1 MHCFIKQ
8 ENSFVIHYWFTSN
21 VKQILSP
28 CTNKLKIYFRYNP
41 KKFVLHWLCFFTG
54 DSGGLKSL
62 RGFFT
67 ILDRVKAPTRASPL
81 FRLLLVDGV
90 DLTFADF
97 DAFSCW
103 ATVSSFLTHDLDV
116 LSFAIPVLSTPILQK
131 EKNTDVRKKQKNQKQ
146 IQDGWR
152 LSIQIPN

>member
-1 MHCFIKQ
+1 MWNKFYH
-8 ENSFVIHYWFTSN
+8 HA
-21 VKQILSP
+21 QINYKYISD
-28 CTNKLKIYFRYNP
+28 TIQKF
-41 KKFVLHWLCFFTG
+41 FVLHWLCFFTG

-131 EKNTDVRKKQKNQKQ
+131 EKKYWCEKKAEKSKTNSRWLTLIDTNSQL
-146 IQDGWR
+146 IS
-152 LSIQIPN
+152 LF

>member
-1 MHCFIKQ
+1 MWNKFYH
-8 ENSFVIHYWFTSN
+8 HA
-21 VKQILSP
+21 QINYKYISD
-28 CTNKLKIYFRYNP
+28 TIQ

-131 EKNTDVRKKQKNQKQ
+131 EKNNDVRKKQKNQKQ

>member
-1 MHCFIKQ
+1 M
-8 ENSFVIHYWFTSN
+8 
-21 VKQILSP
+21 
-28 CTNKLKIYFRYNP
+28 
-41 KKFVLHWLCFFTG
+41 
-54 DSGGLKSL
+54 
-62 RGFFT
+62 
-67 ILDRVKAPTRASPL
+67 KAPTRASPL

-131 EKNTDVRKKQKNQKQ
+131 EKNTDVRKEQKNQKQ
-146 IQDGWR
+146 IQDG
-152 LSIQIPN
+152 

>member
-67 ILDRVKAPTRASPL
+67 ILDRVKAPTRVSPL

>member
-21 VKQILSP
+21 VKQIQKNYKYISD
-28 CTNKLKIYFRYNP
+28 TIQKF
-41 KKFVLHWLCFFTG
+41 FVLHWLCFFTG

>member
-1 MHCFIKQ
+1 MLFITDLQVMWNK
-8 ENSFVIHYWFTSN
+8 FYHHA
-21 VKQILSP
+21 QINYKYISD
-28 CTNKLKIYFRYNP
+28 TIQ

-131 EKNTDVRKKQKNQKQ
+131 EKNTDVRKKAEKSKTNSRWLTLIDTNSQL
-146 IQDGWR
+146 IS
-152 LSIQIPN
+152 LF